1 MVLQGVTCCYMVTC
15 YRVLDGVTGY
25 YMYMVLHGVT
35 ECYMVLHGVT
45 ECNGML
51 HCVTKEISPF
61 CLVVGCAQFLSKGP
75 KQPYL
80 SAF

>member
-35 ECYMVLHGVT
+35 ECYMVLHGATRCYGV
-45 ECNGML
+45 
-51 HCVTKEISPF
+51 
-61 CLVVGCAQFLSKGP
+61 
-75 KQPYL
+75 
-80 SAF
+80 